1 MIAANPILSVFSI
14 IINLMLDSFNQRS
27 FNIKIRSLCTTPN
40 SVHRFTHHAPSKT
53 DANTIEPKLGVS
65 NTMDKGQK
73 LSLFKNERLRTLLSG
88 EQLAKDSDTIIIKA
102 VNEKT
107 NLLFL
112 PIIGVTSH
120 KIIPKSKSAL
130 VSRTRDS
137 LGNKLSH
144 IRRKFYFG
152 AGL

>member
-1 MIAANPILSVFSI
+1 M

-27 FNIKIRSLCTTPN
+27 FRIKIRSLCTTPN
-40 SVHRFTHHAPSKT
+40 SFHRFTHHAPSKT
-53 DANTIEPKLGVS
+53 ENNTIESKLGIS
-65 NTMDKGQK
+65 STIDKNQK

-88 EQLAKDSDTIIIKA
+88 EQSGKDNDTIIIKA
-102 VNEKT
+102 ANEKT

-130 VSRTRDS
+130 ISKTRDS